1 MSRYG
6 RVAWV
11 LGAMVVA
18 SLAWGAAVVRA
29 VEAAP
34 SREAQVE
41 QLLRQARELDEAGK
55 KEQAAEL
62 RRKAEALTAQGRE
75 KEPPLKPQEQPGPDL
90 EKRIRVLREM
100 AGVADREEMPDAARM
115 FRTRA
120 EALERE
126 LRERGRRPAPEGME
140 ARRALLEEAAQLR
153 ANAARAQEAGRGR
166 EADELRARAEGLEA
180 KAREVLPEKGRP
192 REEQELRAEVRQLRE
207 EVGQLRKDIAELKAT
222 LKEARK

>member
-11 LGAMVVA
+11 LVAMVVA
-18 SLAWGAAVVRA
+18 SLAWGVAAVRA
-29 VEAAP
+29 VEAVP
-34 SREAQVE
+34 SREAHVE
-41 QLLRQARELDEAGK
+41 MLLRQARELDEAGK
-55 KEQAAEL
+55 KDQAAEL
-62 RRKAEALTAQGRE
+62 RRKAENLTAQGRE
-75 KEPPLKPQEQPGPDL
+75 KEQPLQPQEQPAPDL

-100 AGVADREEMPDAARM
+100 AGVADREEMPDAAHM
-115 FRTRA
+115 FRMRA

-126 LRERGRRPAPEGME
+126 LRERGPRPAEKME

-166 EADELRARAEGLEA
+166 EADELRARAEDLEA
-180 KAREVLPEKGRP
+180 KAREVLPEKERP